1 MEKTYGNGNAARGIA
16 APAGYAMNP
25 DTYLYFAY
33 GSNMNPERIRQ
44 RIPEARPVGRAT
56 LRGWRIVESSRARS
70 FTASTSA
77 RATPRCT
84 TASRSS
90 STPS

>member
-44 RIPEARPVGRAT
+44 RIPEARPVGRAPPPP
-56 LRGWRIVESSRARS
+56 RGEARQCRCKKRKERNDEDFRRAQI
-70 FTASTSA
+70 
-77 RATPRCT
+77 PD
-84 TASRSS
+84 
-90 STPS
+90 